1 MFAMRTLC
9 IATAFAL
16 LAAPA
21 AHAGSII
28 DSFIGGSGLN
38 LGDCNA
44 SHCGISYGKQKF
56 VVRKNDVSSALN
68 GLNIGDR
75 LPLGKSLAKERDR
88 AKATEAAPASRTSDR
103 TAPTDPREDPVIDR
117 SDDRPAPRRQETNA
131 PLPAKDAPAH
141 VDQKADAA
149 VVTPAS
155 APVVADAKA
164 AAEPTAVSEAKSPI
178 GEWVTEGG
186 EGRVRIRAC
195 GQALCGVI
203 STAEPNETDRHNPDA
218 AKRNR
223 PLLGTPVLIDMK
235 PVNGKRWQGEIYNA
249 KNGKTYGSNISL
261 KSPDVLRV
269 EGCVFGGFFCGGQDW
284 TRAKDGPQG

>member
-16 LAAPA
+16 LASPA

-28 DSFIGGSGLN
+28 DQFIGGSGLN

-44 SHCGISYGKQKF
+44 DHCGISYGKQKF

-75 LPLGKSLAKERDR
+75 LPSGKPSAKER
-88 AKATEAAPASRTSDR
+88 AKAAEAAPAPRTSDV
-103 TAPTDPREDPVIDR
+103 TAPASPREEPVAAR
-117 SDDRPAPRRQETNA
+117 SDDRPAPRRHEINPSLQ
-131 PLPAKDAPAH
+131 AKDAAAPF
-141 VDQKADAA
+141 DQKTDPVIAA
-149 VVTPAS
+149 PAP
-155 APVVADAKA
+155 APVVADAKT
-164 AAEPTAVSEAKSPI
+164 AAEPKAVSEAKGPI

-186 EGRVRIRAC
+186 EGRVRIRPC
-195 GQALCGVI
+195 GQALCGVV
-203 STAEPNETDRHNPDA
+203 STADPNETDRHNPDA
-218 AKRNR
+218 GKRNR

-235 PVNGKRWQGEIYNA
+235 PLNSKRWEGEIYNA

-269 EGCVFGGFFCGGQDW
+269 EGCAFGGFFCGGQDW

>member
-16 LAAPA
+16 LASPA
-21 AHAGSII
+21 AQAGSII
-28 DSFIGGSGLN
+28 DQFIGGSGLN

-75 LPLGKSLAKERDR
+75 LPLGKPSAKERER
-88 AKATEAAPASRTSDR
+88 AKATETAPAAHTSDW
-103 TAPTDPREDPVIDR
+103 TPPADPREEPVVGR
-117 SDDRPAPRRQETNA
+117 SDDRPAPRRQETSA
-131 PLPAKDAPAH
+131 SLPAKDAPAP
-141 VDQKADAA
+141 VDPKPDA
-149 VVTPAS
+149 VVAAP
-155 APVVADAKA
+155 APVVADAKT
-164 AAEPTAVSEAKSPI
+164 AAEPKAVSDAKSPI
-178 GEWVTEGG
+178 GEWVTESG

-195 GQALCGVI
+195 GQALCGVV

-218 AKRNR
+218 TKRNR

-261 KSPDVLRV
+261 RSPDVLRV